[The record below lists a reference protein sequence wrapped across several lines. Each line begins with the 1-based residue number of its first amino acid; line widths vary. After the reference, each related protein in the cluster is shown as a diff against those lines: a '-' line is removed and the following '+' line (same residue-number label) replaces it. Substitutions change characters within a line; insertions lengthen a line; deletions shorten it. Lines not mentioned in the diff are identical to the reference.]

1 MEYTNS
7 FTPYDINLSFAELKR
22 KFPKADDLLKVTR
35 VLGND
40 SDLKEAFVNYIVTLE
55 ERRWDPK
62 NVLEISNIRE
72 QCHMLIDRA
81 MKKS

>member
-55 ERRWDPK
+55 ERR
-62 NVLEISNIRE
+62 
-72 QCHMLIDRA
+72 
-81 MKKS
+81 